1 MERRATRS
9 CWGVMTWTVVA
20 LGVALLLANLIGGFG
35 TTEIAM
41 N

>member
-1 MERRATRS
+1 MDRRATPS

-20 LGVALLLANLIGGFG
+20 LGAALLLANLIGGFG
-35 TTEIAM
+35 VTEIAM